1 MFSRLRKCTLNILV
15 VVIAFCISAC
25 SSNGENLSIEAFLEL
40 ESKKDVVDCFGE
52 PISTESYD
60 HYDVIFMDNNFSML
74 VDYDE
79 ETLESISLTYY
90 FIGMQDV
97 EMAMDMISYEP
108 SSDDISKAEIFVEEL
123 VSTFTGKYGE
133 PDIFNSPVS
142 TTTYTW
148 IVDDCEIEV
157 QNNINNEQLS
167 LIGAID
173 VRIEY

>member
-1 MFSRLRKCTLNILV
+1 
-15 VVIAFCISAC
+15 
-25 SSNGENLSIEAFLEL
+25 
-40 ESKKDVVDCFGE
+40 
-52 PISTESYD
+52 
-60 HYDVIFMDNNFSML
+60 ML

-97 EMAMDMISYEP
+97 ELATDMISYKP
-108 SSDDISKAEIFVEEL
+108 SSEDISKAEIFVEEL
-123 VSTFTGKYGE
+123 VTTFTEKYGE

-148 IVDDCEIEV
+148 NANDCEIEV
-157 QNNINNEQLS
+157 QNNIDNEQLS

-173 VRIEY
+173 ISIEY